1 MTPLNVHWFDGRS
14 TRARPAQAL
23 LQASPQGPVL
33 WLRPE
38 GGAPFA
44 VPRKDVQWPERWSA
58 RRTPETLS
66 IDLGPHGSLQV
77 HDPAAWQAACAGVW
91 LHGRAGEYLARRQ
104 GPRGVPAGALPG
116 QYPGIM
122 GSLSM
127 PASRRG

>member
-77 HDPAAWQAACAGVW
+77 HDPAAWQAALAAAG
-91 LHGRAGEYLARRQ
+91 GRPTLAEKMQTRW
-104 GPRGVPAGALPG
+104 PALLGMLLLVDRK
-116 QYPGIM
+116 
-122 GSLSM
+122 SVV
-127 PASRRG
+127 

>member
-77 HDPAAWQAACAGVW
+77 HDPAAWQAALAAAREETAT
-91 LHGRAGEYLARRQ
+91 RACRDRSRRRRQKADEDWARRRQ
-104 GPRGVPAGALPG
+104 RAKRRHRG
-116 QYPGIM
+116 
-122 GSLSM
+122 
-127 PASRRG
+127 R

>member
-1 MTPLNVHWFDGRS
+1 M
-14 TRARPAQAL
+14 
-23 LQASPQGPVL
+23 L

-77 HDPAAWQAACAGVW
+77 HDPAAWQAALAAAG
-91 LHGRAGEYLARRQ
+91 GRPTLAEKMQTRW
-104 GPRGVPAGALPG
+104 PAL
-116 QYPGIM
+116 
-122 GSLSM
+122 LSM
-127 PASRRG
+127 LLLVGTGLWTPNMSMLSEISTFTLFFSSKSLMFALR